1 MANLPAA
8 DKKIVQRQLI
18 LLPPRTKAAQ
28 EKEMGEMMGKL
39 KDVSNYLT
47 FQNRPANNYSLEMAY

>member
-1 MANLPAA
+1 MPNLPPG
-8 DKKIVQRQLI
+8 DRKIVQQQMK

-39 KDVSNYLT
+39 REVSKERTLI
-47 FQNRPANNYSLEMAY
+47 MAED